1 MEVEAS
7 TIFFFKINDFLTLL
21 SKKRIIA
28 GEFKWLRPVA
38 PSTNLFQAKIVMAIK
53 LALDRF
59 TQQKQ
64 TVTGSFKPDEL
75 PRLKP
80 FLCGEGDADGE
91 ISYHLAG
98 METADAMGRRTRRVK
113 CIISGWFLLA
123 DPETLEPERYQLG
136 IKSSLVLV
144 NSEAQLPPLEA
155 ESEDEDYVAL
165 GEELDVLEL
174 VEEEILLDLPFWAIA
189 AESPS
194 KKARKVAKVPQ
205 QRVPLAAAEKKISPF
220 AKLAGLK
227 GKEK

>member
-1 MEVEAS
+1 MYRM
-7 TIFFFKINDFLTLL
+7 TT
-21 SKKRIIA
+21 
-28 GEFKWLRPVA
+28 
-38 PSTNLFQAKIVMAIK
+38 K

-64 TVTGSFKPDEL
+64 TVSGTFRPAEL

-80 FLCGEGDADGE
+80 FVLGEGAEAGE
-91 ISYHLAG
+91 ISYTIAG
-98 METADAMGRRTRRVK
+98 METADATGRRTRRVK

-123 DPETLEPERYQLG
+123 DPESLEPERYDLS

-144 NSEAQLPPLEA
+144 NNEAQLPPLEA

-165 GEELDVLEL
+165 GEELDVMEL

-189 AESPS
+189 AESPV
-194 KKARKVAKVPQ
+194 KKGKKVSKVAQKTVP
-205 QRVPLAAAEKKISPF
+205 AASEKKVSPF

-227 GKEK
+227 SKEK